1 LLPRAKDLQPD
12 QHHSRTIRAF
22 RQLGEAAVH
31 GWSFALLVP
40 VWVAYI
46 ALVNEAGRRRR
57 QIDDSLNY
65 LAEQMR
71 LVVAD
76 WHHDD
81 G

>member
-1 LLPRAKDLQPD
+1 
-12 QHHSRTIRAF
+12 
-22 RQLGEAAVH
+22 VH